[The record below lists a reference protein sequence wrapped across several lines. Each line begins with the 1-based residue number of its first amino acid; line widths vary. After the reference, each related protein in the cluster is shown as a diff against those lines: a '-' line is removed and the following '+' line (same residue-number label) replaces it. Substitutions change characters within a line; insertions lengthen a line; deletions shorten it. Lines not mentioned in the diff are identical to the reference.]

1 MAANADSASVVR
13 ACEDIVMVDTAVVR
27 LVLGDEELLAERAV
41 NDVIARARKSDPQVQ
56 VHRANAGELS
66 PGELSMLT
74 SATLFGGGSVV
85 VIADAQDAKKDLAS
99 ALLSYATDP
108 AEGIALVLVH
118 AGGNKGKA
126 LADGIRKT
134 GAEVETVAKIKRA
147 ADRTRFV
154 MDEFRRLGAKP
165 SSATAEALIT
175 ATGHD
180 LRELASAC
188 SQLVADVGGNV
199 TVDEVHKYYRGRAE
213 VSGFTVADAAVAGN
227 MESALSGLRWA
238 LSIGVDPVP
247 LADALA
253 TGVRNIA
260 KVAGSRGSGY
270 QLASRLGMAPWQVEK
285 AQQQAKGW
293 TSDGLI
299 AAMNATATLN
309 ADVKG
314 GAEDREYALERAI
327 VTIVAARGQ

>member
-1 MAANADSASVVR
+1 
-13 ACEDIVMVDTAVVR
+13 MVDLPVVR
-27 LVLGDEELLAERAV
+27 LVLGDEGLLAERAV
-41 NDVIARARKSDPQVQ
+41 NDVITRARQTDPHVQ
-56 VHRANAGELS
+56 VHRSNGSELT

-85 VIADAQDAKKDLAS
+85 VVEDAQDAKKDLAT
-99 ALLSYATDP
+99 ALLSYAANP
-108 AEGIALVLVH
+108 ADGIALVLVH

-147 ADRTRFV
+147 SDRTRFV

-165 SSATAEALIT
+165 STATAEALIT

-227 MESALSGLRWA
+227 AESALSSLRWA

-247 LADALA
+247 MADALA

-260 KVAGSRGSGY
+260 KVVGTRGSGY

-293 TSDGLI
+293 SSNGLV
-299 AAMNATATLN
+299 AAMETTANLN

-314 GAEDREYALERAI
+314 GAEDREYALERAVLAI
-327 VTIVAARGQ
+327 AAARGQ